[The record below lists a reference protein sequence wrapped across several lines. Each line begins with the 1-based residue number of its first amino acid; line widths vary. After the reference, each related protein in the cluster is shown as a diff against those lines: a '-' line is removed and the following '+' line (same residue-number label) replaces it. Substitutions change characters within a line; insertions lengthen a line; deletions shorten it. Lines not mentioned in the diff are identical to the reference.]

1 MAANESVFLRSIGDV
16 VGEVLRDLRASVPE
30 RAFYRLDWLLDIVN
44 RYADSLSTTVDLD
57 QVHFLLREAREC
69 LCAHSGSFA
78 AQIAQPVFSG
88 HRGRPSYRITVEQLQ
103 FLIDRRFSVREIAS
117 LLGVGVRT
125 VERRMHEFG
134 LSVRSSY
141 STITD
146 AELDLAVESILRSF
160 PNAGYKRMSGFL
172 TSRGLHVQQNRIRS
186 SMRRVD
192 PQGCLLRSLEMNT
205 LHRRCYRVYGPLAL
219 WHIDGNHKLIR

>member
-1 MAANESVFLRSIGDV
+1 MSPFLSRGKV
-16 VGEVLRDLRASVPE
+16 
-30 RAFYRLDWLLDIVN
+30 
-44 RYADSLSTTVDLD
+44 
-57 QVHFLLREAREC
+57 LLRNRISLDSRLIPSKQISIIDSYEHRHAIARTPNCELYEMFTLSR
-69 LCAHSGSFA
+69 LCKESFA
-78 AQIAQPVFSG
+78 RKMASSEIFS
-88 HRGRPSYRITVEQLQ
+88 HLSICRTL
-103 FLIDRRFSVREIAS
+103 RFSVREIAS

-134 LSVRSSY
+134 LSARSSY

-172 TSRGLHVQQNRIRS
+172 TSRGLRVQQNRIRS

-192 PQGCLLRSLEMNT
+192 HKDVSCDRLR
-205 LHRRCYRVYGPLAL
+205 
-219 WHIDGNHKLIR
+219 

>member
-1 MAANESVFLRSIGDV
+1 M
-16 VGEVLRDLRASVPE
+16 
-30 RAFYRLDWLLDIVN
+30 
-44 RYADSLSTTVDLD
+44 
-57 QVHFLLREAREC
+57 
-69 LCAHSGSFA
+69 
-78 AQIAQPVFSG
+78 
-88 HRGRPSYRITVEQLQ
+88 EQLQ

-172 TSRGLHVQQNRIRS
+172 TSRGLRVQQNRIRS

-192 PQGCLLRSLEMNT
+192 PRGCLLRSLEMNT
-205 LHRRCYRVYGPLAL
+205 LYRRCYRVYGPLAL